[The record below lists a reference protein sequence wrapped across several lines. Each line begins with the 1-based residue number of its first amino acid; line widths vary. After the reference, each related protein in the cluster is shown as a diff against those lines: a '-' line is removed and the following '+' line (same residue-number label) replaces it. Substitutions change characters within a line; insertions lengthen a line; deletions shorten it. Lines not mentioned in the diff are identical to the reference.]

1 MALLGCD
8 QINNESRTQCP
19 IGINQQLLHSSVY
32 HWEWTHLSLLSSFT
46 KSSPYTTTSGDSIP
60 GTIGPTPATRP
71 VHITNPGF
79 PLISGCVVILYVRAS
94 CRLLIW
100 CYNFIYFTGN
110 FDDSC
115 PCAVEMGITSII
127 IEQKRCIQRIRDA
140 LYNLHS
146 YRSQLDY
153 YSRFLRPGR
162 RIIFLTVFQRAIS
175 YTPIDWS

>member
-1 MALLGCD
+1 MNLELNVRLVS
-8 QINNESRTQCP
+8 INNYYILQFI
-19 IGINQQLLHSSVY
+19 IGSEHTCHCS
-32 HWEWTHLSLLSSFT
+32 HHLQNRHRIPRHQGIQYRERSDQRLRLAQ
-46 KSSPYTTTSGDSIP
+46 SILYK
-60 GTIGPTPATRP
+60 T
-71 VHITNPGF
+71 TNPGF
-79 PLISGCVVILYVRAS
+79 PLISGCVVILYVRVS

-153 YSRFLRPGR
+153 YHSRFLRPGR

-175 YTPIDWS
+175 YTPID